1 MANVITV
8 SAALSLVGTGVN
20 VGGSGSF
27 SANQVGTTGL
37 GGVQAVGTAAELLL
51 IGDAVPAGGYLF
63 IYNQDATNYVEVD
76 SANTF
81 DKFPQKI
88 TAGKFIL
95 LMPQTS
101 TIYLKANTGACNCW
115 CVPVTL

>member
-1 MANVITV
+1 MNVITM
-8 SAALSLVGTGVN
+8 SAALSLVGTGMN

-37 GGVQAVGTAAELLL
+37 GNVQTVGTAAELLL
-51 IGDAVPAGGYLF
+51 VGDAVPANGYLF

-88 TAGKFIL
+88 TAGKFVV
-95 LMPQTS
+95 LMPETS
-101 TIYLKANTGACNCW
+101 TIYLKANTGSCNCL
-115 CVPVTL
+115 CAIVTL